1 MANKIKIIYV
11 TAALEVGGAEMFLYD
26 LVKHIDCQSFDVAV
40 ATVIGGGSLEP
51 RFKALG
57 APIFVFGGRY
67 SKLLGGICE
76 ACKLYRLFKKEK
88 PDIVH
93 TQLFPAD
100 LWGRV
105 AAKLAGVPHIVTT
118 EQNINVDQN
127 CLRELLKRQ
136 TYKLADKVVAISTAV
151 KKYTQERYRVPV
163 EKIEIIPNDVD
174 FEKFF
179 AQDGSVSFV
188 IPIYPASGGAEV
200 EGSLFVDSSTS
211 LGMTGIGQSPKQ
223 KKIILTVGRL
233 VLQKGQKYLL
243 EAFSILNN
251 KDTELWLAGEGDLR
265 MALEKQV
272 RDLKIDGQ
280 VKFLGRRPD
289 VPALLAQ
296 ADLFVFPSEWE
307 GLGVAILEAAA
318 ARVPIVT
325 TAVDGILDIVD
336 KDSARLVPPKDSRAL
351 AAAIEFMLAN
361 PDKAQA
367 MAERAYDQVKNN
379 FDIKVVVGKY
389 ENLYRR
395 LVK

>member
-26 LVKHIDCQSFDVAV
+26 LVKHIDRQSFDVTV

-51 RFKALG
+51 QFKALG
-57 APIFVFGGRY
+57 VPVFVFGGRY

-76 ACKLYRLFKKEK
+76 ACKLYHLFKKEK

-100 LWGRV
+100 LWGRI
-105 AAKLAGVPHIVTT
+105 AAKLAGVPIIVTT
-118 EQNINVDQN
+118 EQNVNVDQN
-127 CLRELLKRQ
+127 CLREMLKRW

-151 KKYTQERYRVPV
+151 KRYSLVRYGVP
-163 EKIEIIPNDVD
+163 ESKIEIIPNDVNLER
-174 FEKFF
+174 FTVQSLK
-179 AQDGSVSFV
+179 SK
-188 IPIYPASGGAEV
+188 V
-200 EGSLFVDSSTS
+200 ES
-211 LGMTGIGQSPKQ
+211 Q
-223 KKIILTVGRL
+223 KKVILTVGRL

-251 KDTELWLAGEGDLR
+251 KDTELWLAGEGNLR
-265 MALEKQV
+265 PELEKQA

-280 VKFLGRRPD
+280 VKFLGRRHD
-289 VPALLAQ
+289 VPTLLAQ

-307 GLGVAILEAAA
+307 GLGVAVLEAAA
-318 ARVPIVT
+318 ARVPMVA

-336 KDSARLVPPKDSRAL
+336 KDSAMLVPPKDSHAL
-351 AAAIEFMLAN
+351 ARAIDFMLAN
-361 PDKAQA
+361 PDKAKA
-367 MAERAYDQVKNN
+367 MAERAYNQVKNN

-395 LVK
+395 LIR